1 MRIIRDTTPNQYMVL
16 IKFCNQRLADEFF
29 NTYNNVSFNSI
40 EPDICQLIYVA
51 KVEVMKDS
59 EVSVLI
65 CQVWVIFCCGFVLK
79 DSFLYSYLFSPI
91 RKILFLQ
98 MFNLFIT
105 TYNIYIQNYSQ
116 EHNL

>member
-65 CQVWVIFCCGFVLK
+65 CQVWVIFCFGFVLK